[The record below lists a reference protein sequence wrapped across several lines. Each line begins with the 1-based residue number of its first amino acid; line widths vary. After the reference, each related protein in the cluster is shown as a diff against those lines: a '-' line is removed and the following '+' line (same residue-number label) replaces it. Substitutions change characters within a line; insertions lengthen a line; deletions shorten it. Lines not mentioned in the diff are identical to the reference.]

1 MTQRVT
7 LVSLDTN
14 NKESPLNVDAS
25 GNLGVNLE
33 GELAVGELKLAAAD
47 PGLVALLAGL
57 VGTNSKTFSDVV
69 TAIGNLPQTQFS
81 GAVTNTGL
89 TDITNVY
96 DSLTHAL
103 TVSTKGVRSA
113 SPTEHRNTLT
123 APDLLGAV
131 STAPTVLTGSGGTF
145 ADSGVVEGSLTAT
158 AYYGAYAIR
167 NGMGVTMASAV
178 AGPITPTS
186 GHSMRFTIPTAWR
199 ITDSD
204 AIFDFF
210 LSVDAGAPK
219 HVCSF
224 TAAQLAAS
232 GGVGTGCVCTTA
244 ETPSAVGTAVAAWAC
259 DIGVVGAG
267 MQTTASIFAQSTAYE
282 LSPGG
287 VAITPVSTAGYNNVD
302 LFVDVSVASFASATQ
317 PALTLIPL
325 FLNDGVAQYHV
336 GAPIY
341 VNIENQIGASKRQVY
356 NLTTNGASV
365 MILVVSIANTTINRI
380 DITPT
385 SVV

>member
-131 STAPTVLTGSGGTF
+131 STAPVAPTIADDGAGVSGAGLG
-145 ADSGVVEGSLTAT
+145 AST
-158 AYYGAYAIR
+158 AYYVGYVVR
-167 NGMGVTMASAV
+167 NGMGVTMASSIANL
-178 AGPITPTS
+178 TTS
-186 GHSMRFTIPTAWR
+186 GSAGHAINVLIPTTGSSQWR
-199 ITDSD
+199 ITDAD
-204 AIFDFF
+204 AYYEFF
-210 LSVDAGAPK
+210 LSTDAAPK
-219 HVCSF
+219 HVCTIS
-224 TAAQLAAS
+224 AANLAAGS
-232 GGVGTGCVCTTA
+232 FKCNTA
-244 ETPSAVGTAVAAWAC
+244 ESVVAGTSAAWSI

-267 MQTTASIFAQSTAYE
+267 MQTTAATFAQSTAFE
-282 LSPGG
+282 LG
-287 VAITPVSTAGYNNVD
+287 AISPVSTAGYNNVD
-302 LFVDVSVASFASATQ
+302 LYVDASQTAFTTTAPS
-317 PALTLIPL
+317 LTLIPVY
-325 FLNDGVAQYHV
+325 LNDKQATNYHV

-341 VNIENQIGASKRQVY
+341 MNMLGGVGQSFRQVY

-365 MILVVSIANTTINRI
+365 MILVASITNCTVNRI